1 MLSQHI
7 VMIDKAFP
15 VYRECES
22 NHSNSYYIQSTP
34 DITNPKIPPIL
45 FFIKEVLYKQRHTII
60 HISGQ
65 CMNII
70 TCTLQ
75 YPSIHTVHIAKHNV
89 TML

>member
-1 MLSQHI
+1 MYVCVCMYVCGGACMHA
-7 VMIDKAFP
+7 AFTSTG
-15 VYRECES
+15 YF
-22 NHSNSYYIQSTP
+22 NIQSTP

-45 FFIKEVLYKQRHTII
+45 FFIKEVLYKQGHTII

-70 TCTLQ
+70 TCALQ
-75 YPSIHTVHIAKHNV
+75 YSSIHTVHIAKHNV

>member
-1 MLSQHI
+1 ML
-7 VMIDKAFP
+7 
-15 VYRECES
+15 
-22 NHSNSYYIQSTP
+22 IQSTP

-75 YPSIHTVHIAKHNV
+75 YPPIHTVHIAKHNV